1 MRTVHETEA
10 LRPSDPVP
18 RNYSSA
24 HFKPQRLKLVLN
36 AKPPA
41 DASEGSDK
49 DTAASGEP
57 IHGLEVNDNAT
68 IDTPTDVE
76 DWPLGKGDIPGLYE
90 YPEDVKFTEEELAM
104 SPDQLFRLLRRQ
116 VHWAQG
122 DGKELRE
129 EVKVME
135 EKKREEWMAKELV
148 LVNVIEAELATA
160 HTRGVISEQIVSRI
174 LDDLPP
180 IPLPMTGAEA
190 PWYRKPGVREI

>member
-41 DASEGSDK
+41 STSEGSDK

-57 IHGLEVNDNAT
+57 VPALDVDDNAT
-68 IDTPTDVE
+68 IYTPTEAE
-76 DWPLGKGDIPGLYE
+76 DGPLGAATAPGPYE

-104 SPDQLFRLLRRQ
+104 PPDLLFKLLRRQ
-116 VHWAQG
+116 IHWAR
-122 DGKELRE
+122 DEGKELQE
-129 EVKVME
+129 EVGLME
-135 EKKREEWMAKELV
+135 EKRKEEWMAKELV
-148 LVNVIEAELATA
+148 LANVIEAELATA
-160 HTRGVISEQIVSRI
+160 HTRGAVTEESVKRI

-180 IPLPMTGAEA
+180 TPLPMTGAEP
-190 PWYRKPGVREI
+190 PWYRKPGI

>member
-24 HFKPQRLKLVLN
+24 HFKPQRLKLIVKD
-36 AKPPA
+36 KPPTST
-41 DASEGSDK
+41 SEGSDK

-57 IHGLEVNDNAT
+57 VPGLEVDDNAT
-68 IDTPTDVE
+68 IDTPTDAE
-76 DWPLGKGDIPGLYE
+76 DGQLPAGTGPGPYE
-90 YPEDVKFTEEELAM
+90 YPEDVKFTEEELSM

-116 VHWAQG
+116 VHWTEE
-122 DGKELRE
+122 DGRELQE

-135 EKKREEWMAKELV
+135 ERKREEWMAKELV
-148 LVNVIEAELATA
+148 LANMIEAELATA
-160 HTRGVISEQIVSRI
+160 HTRSLITEEKMKRI

-180 IPLPMTGAEA
+180 TPLPMTGAEA
-190 PWYRKPGVREI
+190 PWYRKPGV

>member
-36 AKPPA
+36 AKPPTST
-41 DASEGSDK
+41 SEGSDK

-57 IHGLEVNDNAT
+57 IPDLEIDDTAVG
-68 IDTPTDVE
+68 DTPTQAE
-76 DWPLGKGDIPGLYE
+76 DGPLPTTTAPGSYE
-90 YPEDVKFTEEELAM
+90 YPDDVRFTEEELAM
-104 SPDQLFRLLRRQ
+104 PPDQLFRLLRRQ
-116 VHWAQG
+116 VHWAQ
-122 DGKELRE
+122 DEGKELWE

-135 EKKREEWMAKELV
+135 AKRREEWAAKELV
-148 LVNVIEAELATA
+148 LANVIEAELATA
-160 HTRGVISEQIVSRI
+160 HTKGVITEENVKRI

-180 IPLPMTGAEA
+180 TPLPMTGNEA
-190 PWYRKPGVREI
+190 PWYRKPGI